1 MVTRVLVGKMRL
13 MCSVFGRGHTG
24 RQIKSRRPFW
34 GGWHATAKTSVPGR
48 AMASLPSL
56 LLLLLLHLNTAV
68 FANSGS
74 SGHSFT
80 YFGPNFGTPGWS
92 PAPVTAAPRADFAS
106 PTWATFSVNPFSNA
120 VTSNPWKP
128 LPAISFV
135 PEKSEVKSVA
145 SSAEYPSYTQGPV
158 NSAIP
163 WAGYTSTTRP
173 TTKATTKKPQ
183 TTTTEYQYQFTELE
197 DGEHKNCMNGSK
209 LTHSYLFRPPKGVV
223 RFL

>member
-1 MVTRVLVGKMRL
+1 LSPAV
-13 MCSVFGRGHTG
+13 RGPMLAMMS
-24 RQIKSRRPFW
+24 Q
-34 GGWHATAKTSVPGR
+34 TSGR
-48 AMASLPSL
+48 AMASLPSF
-56 LLLLLLHLNTAV
+56 LLLLLLHLDTAV
-68 FANSGS
+68 LANSGS

-135 PEKSEVKSVA
+135 PEKSEVKPVA

-173 TTKATTKKPQ
+173 TTKATTKKSP
-183 TTTTEYQYQFTELE
+183 
-197 DGEHKNCMNGSK
+197 DHNNRVRVPIHRVG
-209 LTHSYLFRPPKGVV
+209 RWPPKGVV

>member
-1 MVTRVLVGKMRL
+1 MMVTRVLAGKMRL
-13 MCSVFGRGHTG
+13 MCSVFGRDLTR

-34 GGWHATAKTSVPGR
+34 GGWHATAKLASVPGR

-68 FANSGS
+68 SASS

-135 PEKSEVKSVA
+135 PEKSEVTSVA

-163 WAGYTSTTRP
+163 WAGYTSTTP
-173 TTKATTKKPQ
+173 ATTKKAQ
-183 TTTTEYQYQFTELE
+183 TTTTEYEYQFTELE
-197 DGEHKNCMNGSK
+197 EGKSK
-209 LTHSYLFRPPKGVV
+209 RAAEQ
-223 RFL
+223 